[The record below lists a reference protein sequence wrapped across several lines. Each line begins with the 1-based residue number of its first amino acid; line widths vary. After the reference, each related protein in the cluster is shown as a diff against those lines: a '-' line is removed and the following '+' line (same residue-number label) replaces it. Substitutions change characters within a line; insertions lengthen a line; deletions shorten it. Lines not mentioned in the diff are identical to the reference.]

1 MEQSTNNMDVGRC
14 KNLECEKHK
23 VDRCY
28 RIISQAS
35 EYDFARI
42 CDESNDYKWFIKDKT
57 EIMNTEDNM
66 NTESENNNEK

>member
-1 MEQSTNNMDVGRC
+1 MEQSANNMDVGRC

-23 VDRCY
+23 VDNCY

-42 CDESNDYKWFIKDKT
+42 CDSSNVFKWYIKDKT
-57 EIMNTEDNM
+57 EIV
-66 NTESENNNEK
+66 NTESENNNEQE